1 MAFPDLGGCR
11 PSGSYAYAIRSQCLC
26 CVLVST
32 LMDSIHGILCHT
44 NFFIFSF
51 LVCEMLCVAHVCMSG
66 EVLQNRLQMAHN
78 LKQLTDVAH
87 TMTNTELDDLRLH
100 VKVL

>member
-1 MAFPDLGGCR
+1 
-11 PSGSYAYAIRSQCLC
+11 
-26 CVLVST
+26 
-32 LMDSIHGILCHT
+32 
-44 NFFIFSF
+44 
-51 LVCEMLCVAHVCMSG
+51 MSG